1 MPISS
6 YAELR
11 QTAADWLARTD
22 LTADLPT
29 CVALAESRIN
39 RELSKVGAGEL
50 ASSSLVTV
58 GGTPTVALPS
68 DFNGS
73 RMVAVQASSQVTPL
87 VFLPPEELYFRYSST
102 GGGVPRAFAVIGSD
116 GVGGVQNLLLRPTP
130 DAAYPLT
137 LIYYKAVPTLVGGA
151 DAGTNW
157 FLAKHPDAM
166 LYAVLLE
173 AAARV
178 ASPEDVQMWRA
189 GLQQAFDDI
198 KAQDRKNRWSGATL
212 RVGNSSRLTAGC

>member
-1 MPISS
+1 MPIST
-6 YAELR
+6 YADLK

-58 GGTPTVALPS
+58 GSTATVALPS
-68 DFNGS
+68 DFNGA
-73 RMVAVQASSQVTPL
+73 RLVAAQVSSQVVPL
-87 VFLPPEELYFRYSST
+87 QFLPPEELYFRFPSVMA
-102 GGGVPRAFAVIGSD
+102 GPPQAFSIIGSD
-116 GVGGVQNLLLRPTP
+116 GVGGVQKLLLRPTP
-130 DAAYPLT
+130 DAAYPLE
-137 LIYYKAVPTLVGGA
+137 LVYYKAVPTLVGGA
-151 DAGTNW
+151 EGGTNW
-157 FLAKHPDAM
+157 FLTKNPDAM

-178 ASPEDVQMWRA
+178 ANPEDVQMWRA

-212 RVGNSSRLTAGC
+212 RVGNSSRLMAGC